1 MADYVRINWQN
12 GDSGQTPIDASN
24 LNIMDKGIKDLDDK
38 VNSISVTV
46 TDDGDGNVTMTI
58 GGTTT

>member
-12 GDSGQTPIDASN
+12 GNSGQTQIDASN

-58 GGTTT
+58 GGAST